1 VDSELDDMRQ
11 NVLCESRLEQ
21 QRVSGHLCGC
31 RPMVGRI
38 FRSAD
43 SLAREHTE
51 RAIEVLAEVMDNPV
65 AEDRD
70 RISAADRLLDRGH
83 GKPLTATIA
92 LPANRA
98 QAALLAAMSDDD
110 LLQAISSAQLP
121 RLTQA
126 TDADII
132 SDPLLR

>member
-1 VDSELDDMRQ
+1 M
-11 NVLCESRLEQ
+11 SR
-21 QRVSGHLCGC
+21 V
-31 RPMVGRI
+31 

-51 RAIEVLAEVMDNPV
+51 RAVEVIAEILDNPI

-70 RISAADRLLDRGH
+70 RLKAAEQILDRGH

-121 RLTQA
+121 RLA
-126 TDADII
+126 ASIDAEII
-132 SDPLLR
+132 PDPLLK